1 LDSHDKKYI
10 AVTAI
15 LLLGSAIPTHL
26 TGDIVHLKTGGTVE
40 GRVEEKQ
47 DRVSVTLTS
56 GSMEIL
62 KSQIAR
68 IEKKALPQDVFA
80 GRLKKLID
88 ENDAPG
94 CIKLAEWAWSQDL
107 EPQYVTALRTALLL
121 DKKNK
126 TARKMLREYQLR
138 LANLPLNEKTVKKI
152 RQDFGQDFN
161 VLRTQHY
168 RIGYNCSDFFAELT
182 AQRLENVYRQFIDV
196 FQARHFEPAPISD
209 RLEVILF
216 DTREQFRRHA
226 RNHEKKTWNSAGF
239 YSDRTRR
246 SYFYDAYN
254 DNNYRSQLKKLDAFQ
269 QRLNVSREEVLAG
282 DSDSYFLVTN
292 PDGSQDK
299 LNKRQI
305 LIRLQEHQAEL
316 EAQFELLRD
325 SYQEMNINVTIHEAT
340 HHLAYHCGI
349 HNRYFNN
356 PVWLVEG
363 LAMYFEAAAQSR
375 WIKPGEIHPQRLELF
390 IRTCQTDRSI
400 PLETLITQDKIF
412 NTQNADAD
420 VVYASAWALFY
431 YLVWQQPDKLFDYMY
446 DLSLRMSEDFYKAA
460 ERKKNFE
467 AYFGDIERLEKHWHY
482 YMTSLQPRP
491 PG

>member
-1 LDSHDKKYI
+1 MFSCAKKYI
-10 AVTAI
+10 AVTVI
-15 LLLGSAIPTHL
+15 VLLVSAIPAPL
-26 TGDIVHLKTGGTVE
+26 TADIVHLKSGGTIEGKVE
-40 GRVEEKQ
+40 DKQ

-68 IEKKALPQDVFA
+68 IEKKALPRDIFV
-80 GRLKKLID
+80 GRLKNLID
-88 ENDAPG
+88 KKDIEG
-94 CIKLAEWAWSQDL
+94 CIKLAEWAWKQDL

-126 TARKMLREYQLR
+126 TARKMLRDYQLR
-138 LANLPLNEKTVKKI
+138 LMNLPHNEKAVEKI
-152 RQDFGQDFN
+152 RKDFGQDFA

-168 RIGYNCSDFFAELT
+168 RIGHNCSDFFAELT
-182 AQRLENVYRQFIDV
+182 AQRLENVYQQFLDV
-196 FQARHFEPAPISD
+196 FQARNFEPAPISD

-246 SYFYDAYN
+246 SYFFDAYN
-254 DNNYRSQLKKLDAFQ
+254 DGNYRRQLKKLDGFQ
-269 QRLNVSREEVLAG
+269 EQLELNREEVLAG
-282 DSDSYFLVTN
+282 DEDSYYIVTN
-292 PDGSQDK
+292 SDGSQDK
-299 LNKRQI
+299 LNKRQM

-316 EAQFELLRD
+316 ETQFEILRD

-349 HNRYFNN
+349 HNRYYNN

-363 LAMYFEAAAQSR
+363 LAMYFEAAAQSH
-375 WIKPGEIHPQRLELF
+375 WNKPGEIHPQRLALF
-390 IRTCQTDRSI
+390 IQCSGTDQAIS
-400 PLETLITQDKIF
+400 LETLITQDNIF
-412 NTQNADAD
+412 NTQKANAD

-431 YLVWQQPDKLFDYMY
+431 YLIYQQPEKLFNYMY
-446 DLSLRMSEDFYKAA
+446 DLSLRMSEDHYQAA
-460 ERKKNFE
+460 ERKKDFE
-467 AYFGDIERLEKHWHY
+467 SYFGDIERLEKHWHY
-482 YMTSLQPRP
+482 YMTSLQP
-491 PG
+491 